1 MEINLYEQI
10 YQKNQ
15 ELAASLRQELAARN
29 VFMINVMGSPGIGK
43 TSAISRLAKINDII
57 IEGDL
62 EGNIDTEY
70 FENMGIK
77 TLQINTH
84 GACHL
89 DVPDVRSIVQN
100 LSDCTVFIE
109 NIGNLICPAEFDL
122 GEHIKVLIVS
132 VTDGSDKPYKY
143 PPMFEKADVILVNKV
158 DLMPYVSFDKRFFE
172 QGVRLLTDSP
182 IFYVNA
188 ASGEGFEEVRLALTD
203 HATHATKTKK

>member
-1 MEINLYEQI
+1 MELEIYEQI
-10 YQKNQ
+10 YRKNQ
-15 ELAASLRQELAARN
+15 ETAAKLRQELTDRN
-29 VFMINVMGSPGIGK
+29 VFMINIMGSPGIGK
-43 TSAISRLAKINDII
+43 TTVISRLAKINDII

-89 DVPDVRSIVQN
+89 DVPDISAIVQN

-122 GEHIKVLIVS
+122 GEHVRVLIVS

-158 DLMPYVSFDKRFFE
+158 DLMPYVKFDREFFE
-172 QGVRLLTDSP
+172 KGVRLHTDAP
-182 IFYVNA
+182 VFYVNA
-188 ASGEGFEEVRLALTD
+188 ASGEGFEEFSVKDR
-203 HATHATKTKK
+203 THC